1 MVQKSGDHYLGC
13 LKKDSVVNHG
23 ISTTFSLN
31 WFTGFLNH
39 QGCMTPQLT
48 LTVTTPDIL
57 IQLGEKYVHSRR
69 VSVSLP
75 QGFPTQKNY
84 QRHVPWSRVV
94 EVILQPVYLIHLIHQ
109 HPSHVLNG
117 WGWDEWMGWLLW
129 VGWNLRIFTL
139 WMRSISRNKKR
150 IQVELV
156 DWYLFTTAWLYLIGI
171 N

>member
-1 MVQKSGDHYLGC
+1 MFKKRLCRKSWDFNDL
-13 LKKDSVVNHG
+13 
-23 ISTTFSLN
+23 F
-31 WFTGFLNH
+31 
-39 QGCMTPQLT
+39 PQLVHRISEPSRVYDT
-48 LTVTTPDIL
+48 STHPNRNHTRYSHPTR
-57 IQLGEKYVHSRR
+57 GKYVHSRR